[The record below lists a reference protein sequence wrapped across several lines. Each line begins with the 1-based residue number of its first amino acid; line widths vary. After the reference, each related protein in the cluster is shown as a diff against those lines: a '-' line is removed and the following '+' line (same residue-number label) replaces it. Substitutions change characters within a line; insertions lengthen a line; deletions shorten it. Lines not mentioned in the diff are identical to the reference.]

1 MVWGQ
6 LLQIAAVTDM
16 LEHMDCESVFHGM
29 TVLIGTAGAR
39 EASLRPHRNINIKNA
54 WQVLYEVD
62 VQDSCAF
69 A

>member
-1 MVWGQ
+1 M
-6 LLQIAAVTDM
+6 LQIAAVTDM

-29 TVLIGTAGAR
+29 TVLIETAGG
-39 EASLRPHRNINIKNA
+39 SGGLSQTHRNINIKNA

-62 VQDSCAF
+62 VQDSCAS